1 MANFHDSRV
10 HGPQALA
17 ELIIVEGDSAAAAVC
32 AVRDPRFQAVLA
44 MQGKAVNARRASRSR
59 VFRSPWLRQIATLL
73 GEAAGTPLPLGDLR
87 FERVILLMDP
97 DADGIHAGAL
107 LQIFFHDCMPALL
120 DRHRVWMVHAPWAEI
135 RCPGEPPLLSFQPQ
149 EFHEQCQ
156 RMDELGVACERIRH
170 RGLATI
176 TPLVLAECCV
186 DPATRRAHPLSMR
199 DAALAIEIFGAQ
211 RQRRDR
217 GSWLGD

>member
-1 MANFHDSRV
+1 MDSRSTPRPSSSRKTES
-10 HGPQALA
+10 GPHRHHDHAEQA
-17 ELIIVEGDSAAAAVC
+17 
-32 AVRDPRFQAVLA
+32 
-44 MQGKAVNARRASRSR
+44 
-59 VFRSPWLRQIATLL
+59 ATLL
-73 GEAAGTPLPLGDLR
+73 RAQSLKVTESR
-87 FERVILLMDP
+87 LLV
-97 DADGIHAGAL
+97 L
-107 LQIFFHDCMPALL
+107 TALL

-186 DPATRRAHPLSMR
+186 DPATRRAHGR
-199 DAALAIEIFGAQ
+199 
-211 RQRRDR
+211 
-217 GSWLGD
+217 